1 MKANT
6 VGNKINFRIS
16 LDLIDL
22 ASFGTNYGL
31 QTVNDTVT
39 RCPKVALRSFVPL
52 TAKRFLE
59 VIDTLVFISGN
70 LALKNTPGTAVQ
82 RIGIRRFWWSL
93 CGGNEATKLI
103 FLSKICG

>member
-39 RCPKVALRSFVPL
+39 RCPKVALRYLVPL
-52 TAKRFLE
+52 S
-59 VIDTLVFISGN
+59 V
-70 LALKNTPGTAVQ
+70 
-82 RIGIRRFWWSL
+82 
-93 CGGNEATKLI
+93 
-103 FLSKICG
+103 FLS